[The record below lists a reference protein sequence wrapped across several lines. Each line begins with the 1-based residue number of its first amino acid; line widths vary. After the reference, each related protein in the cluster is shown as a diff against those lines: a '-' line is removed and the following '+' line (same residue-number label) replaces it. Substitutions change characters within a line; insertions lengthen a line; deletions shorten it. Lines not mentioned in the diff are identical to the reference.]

1 MLKKILISFS
11 VIILIAIGVVYGLT
25 ERSLKSPTILNSSD
39 IADKKEPV
47 ITNLS
52 SKILF
57 MGTTFWGRY
66 INDWSIANEL
76 KYAYP
81 FSRLSEFNR
90 SDYNAWIAGLEC
102 PTSPRVNTTSAEQEV
117 QLQFNCRPEYLAEAK
132 KWFTAFSLANNHT
145 DNQGVEGF
153 METKQELDKVG
164 IQYFGHYDPRET
176 ADVCEVIQVSV
187 DIEQSEGQVVEGRLP
202 IALCGYHGVF
212 RIPDQ
217 NSVDEIGKFA
227 KYMPVFAMPHMGA
240 EYKSSPDQIKTDF
253 HRSLVDAG
261 ADAVIGDHPHWIQ
274 NTESYKGR
282 LIVHSMGNFIF
293 DQQLPPETTRSA
305 AISVALSLKNPDNE
319 TLKQWLEIGKD
330 CDAFKDDCLAEIESK
345 NLPKLDFRYDFGVV
359 GTNNYARIV
368 KPATADE
375 LQLILKRLNWSETIS
390 QLQTPYY
397 GN

>member
-1 MLKKILISFS
+1 MLKKIITSFLLVLLVATG
-11 VIILIAIGVVYGLT
+11 VIFVLNQK
-25 ERSLKSPTILNSSD
+25 SLKSPANSNSSD
-39 IADKKEPV
+39 SIVKKEPI

-66 INDWSIANEL
+66 INDWSMASDL

-90 SDYNAWIAGLEC
+90 ADYNAWIAGLEC
-102 PTSPRVNTTSAEQEV
+102 PTSPRINSTSAEQEA

-145 DNQGVEGF
+145 DNQGIEGF
-153 METKQELDKVG
+153 LETKQELDKVG

-176 ADVCEVIQVSV
+176 ADVCEIIEVPVS
-187 DIEQSEGQVVEGRLP
+187 IEQNTGKSIDGTLP
-202 IALCGYHGVF
+202 VALCGYHGVF

-217 NSVDEIGKFA
+217 NSVAEISKFA
-227 KYMPVFAMPHMGA
+227 KYMPVIALPHMGA
-240 EYKSSPDQIKTDF
+240 EYKSTPDQIKTDF
-253 HRSLVDAG
+253 HRSLIDAG

-274 NTESYKGR
+274 NAESYKGR

-305 AISVALSLKNPDNE
+305 AISVNLSLKNPDNKI
-319 TLKQWLEIGKD
+319 LKQWLEIGKD
-330 CDAFKDDCLAEIESK
+330 CGIFKDDCLAKIESA
-345 NLPKLDFRYDFGVV
+345 NLPKLDFRYDFSVV
-359 GTNNYARIV
+359 GTNNYAKIV
-368 KPATADE
+368 KPATTDE
-375 LQLILKRLNWSETIS
+375 LQAILTRLNWSETIS
-390 QLQTPYY
+390 QLQPPYY